1 MDIILVDTSVWVN
14 FFKGIETDS
23 SKFLRNNLANIVVA
37 TCPTIMQEILQ
48 GVVSDAEVKKIKS
61 YFDSMTKLKGDPYVT
76 ATEAASLYRDLRKR
90 GITVRKP
97 NDCLIAVYAIRNK
110 VTLLN
115 DDRDFYFIAAHSP
128 LKVMNFN

>member
-48 GVVSDAEVKKIKS
+48 GVVLEAEVKKIKS
-61 YFDSMTKLKGDPYVT
+61 YFDSMTKLK
-76 ATEAASLYRDLRKR
+76 EIL
-90 GITVRKP
+90 
-97 NDCLIAVYAIRNK
+97 
-110 VTLLN
+110 
-115 DDRDFYFIAAHSP
+115 
-128 LKVMNFN
+128 M